1 MLLALPVSRHEG
13 AQIHKCQGLTLD
25 LARVSLRSMFAEGQ
39 AYVALSRARCLEG
52 LQVLEYSQN
61 CVKARAQLRASNR
74 ACWWR
79 FARAMCAFKDSRSYS
94 PRPRFL
100 VTVVAGECLQTT

>member
-1 MLLALPVSRHEG
+1 MCLLPLLKMTLRE

-52 LQVLEYSQN
+52 LQVLEYSQS
-61 CVKARAQLRASNR
+61 CVKARAQLHASYATPHNPML
-74 ACWWR
+74 ATYCT
-79 FARAMCAFKDSRSYS
+79 
-94 PRPRFL
+94 RPVRL
-100 VTVVAGECLQTT
+100 AGLAAVPAGAPGS